1 MIWWWWVPPKDWLTK
16 GVAGEGSKQDA
27 TSHLIGVRFPEGGFM
42 PCEDDEDLCDP
53 GSGSGPGGHG
63 VFPESNSLDSKSSV
77 IEVGNDHLY
86 SFTSTFLF
94 PSPNYSFYTLENFEN
109 NSFFLRPFKLIS
121 RWSLRQKQILG
132 LICSNLCLNKVFRV
146 LSSGGGYHKQ
156 YYCDITQHSILTTDF
171 SHLFPVW
178 RLKNFP

>member
-1 MIWWWWVPPKDWLTK
+1 ML
-16 GVAGEGSKQDA
+16 GEGSKQDA

-94 PSPNYSFYTLENFEN
+94 PHQIIHFIRFHIIR
-109 NSFFLRPFKLIS
+109 FFILPS
-121 RWSLRQKQILG
+121 SSLR
-132 LICSNLCLNKVFRV
+132 
-146 LSSGGGYHKQ
+146 
-156 YYCDITQHSILTTDF
+156 
-171 SHLFPVW
+171 
-178 RLKNFP
+178 

>member
-1 MIWWWWVPPKDWLTK
+1 MLLWPRLGPSLVHFCGDKDHHYDERLTSD
-16 GVAGEGSKQDA
+16 VLGEGSKQDA

-94 PSPNYSFYTLENFEN
+94 PHQVIHFI
-109 NSFFLRPFKLIS
+109 PFHI
-121 RWSLRQKQILG
+121 
-132 LICSNLCLNKVFRV
+132 
-146 LSSGGGYHKQ
+146 
-156 YYCDITQHSILTTDF
+156 
-171 SHLFPVW
+171 
-178 RLKNFP
+178 

>member
-1 MIWWWWVPPKDWLTK
+1 
-16 GVAGEGSKQDA
+16 
-27 TSHLIGVRFPEGGFM
+27 M

-94 PSPNYSFYTLENFEN
+94 PHQTIHFRPFSNSFYFVL
-109 NSFFLRPFKLIS
+109 FKLIT
-121 RWSLRQKQILG
+121 RWSCLRDKNKSLG
-132 LICSNLCLNKVFRV
+132 LICSNLCLDKVFQTV
-146 LSSGGGYHKQ
+146 NGGGGGWYIS
-156 YYCDITQHSILTTDF
+156 YTISLC
-171 SHLFPVW
+171 
-178 RLKNFP
+178 

>member
-1 MIWWWWVPPKDWLTK
+1 ML
-16 GVAGEGSKQDA
+16 GEGSKQDA

-94 PSPNYSFYTLENFEN
+94 PHQIIHFILFHIIRFFHPSKLVFTLKK
-109 NSFFLRPFKLIS
+109 PY
-121 RWSLRQKQILG
+121 
-132 LICSNLCLNKVFRV
+132 V
-146 LSSGGGYHKQ
+146 
-156 YYCDITQHSILTTDF
+156 
-171 SHLFPVW
+171 
-178 RLKNFP
+178 

>member
-1 MIWWWWVPPKDWLTK
+1 MV
-16 GVAGEGSKQDA
+16 GEGSKQDA

-94 PSPNYSFYTLENFEN
+94 PHQIIHFILFQILFFY
-109 NSFFLRPFKLIS
+109 PFKLKS
-121 RWSLRQKQILG
+121 GWSGLYNKNKSLG
-132 LICSNLCLNKVFRV
+132 LICSNLCLNKGFPV
-146 LSSGGGYHKQ
+146 LSTEQWVSGVGCYIINNITVLKQ
-156 YYCDITQHSILTTDF
+156 NTVF
-171 SHLFPVW
+171 
-178 RLKNFP
+178 